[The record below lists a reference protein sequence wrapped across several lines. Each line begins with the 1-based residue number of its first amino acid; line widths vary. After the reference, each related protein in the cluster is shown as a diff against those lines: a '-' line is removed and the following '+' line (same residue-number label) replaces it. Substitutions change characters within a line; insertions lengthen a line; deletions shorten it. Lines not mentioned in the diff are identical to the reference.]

1 VPLLPI
7 DLQTLFTQMNQ
18 VAKDQTV
25 QKDSVPHAQAA
36 AGSQIVKQ
44 VGVRDARVNETQR
57 QEEGAE
63 QVRRRGRR
71 EAQGKRQPPEKGKG
85 KKTAE
90 QQQKKDVFRD
100 PALGSHIDVTG

>member
-44 VGVRDARVNETQR
+44 MGERDTRVNETQR

-63 QVRRRGRR
+63 QVRRRSRR
-71 EAQGKRQPPEKGKG
+71 EGQKKRQPPEAGKG
-85 KKTAE
+85 KQTAE
-90 QQQKKDVFRD
+90 QKKKDVFRD